1 MIITRTPLRISFFG
15 GGTDY
20 PLWYEKNTGIVL
32 SATIN
37 KYSFIS
43 IRHLPPFFEYKHR
56 IRYFQHEEIKSINE
70 IKHPSVRHCMAFLKI
85 KKGVDLVHNADL
97 PARSGLGSSS
107 SFTVGLLNAIFAL
120 QNKMIAKRDLA
131 LKAIHVEQDLIGETV
146 GSQDQTAAAF
156 GGLNLIRFG
165 GQRNIEVDP
174 VVLPGRKLYD
184 FQEHLLLCFTGF
196 ARTASDIAEAQ
207 VDNIKNKAADLRLM
221 MELANHSVEILT
233 DDKIQI
239 EDFGKLLNEQ
249 WQIKRGLSDVITTPE
264 IDSIYQAGIEAG
276 AIGGKLLGAG
286 SGGFMLFFAKP
297 ENHEKIKNKLGKKR
311 FVPFRFDFTGSK
323 VVYFSQEEH

>member
-1 MIITRTPLRISFFG
+1 MLT
-15 GGTDY
+15 
-20 PLWYEKNTGIVL
+20 
-32 SATIN
+32 
-37 KYSFIS
+37 
-43 IRHLPPFFEYKHR
+43 
-56 IRYFQHEEIKSINE
+56 FQ
-70 IKHPSVRHCMAFLKI
+70 P
-85 KKGVDLVHNADL
+85 G
-97 PARSGLGSSS
+97 SGLGSSS

-276 AIGGKLLGAG
+276 AIGGKLLGQEVVVLCSFLQSLKIMRKLKINLAKNDL
-286 SGGFMLFFAKP
+286 SPSVLTSLVLKLFIFLK
-297 ENHEKIKNKLGKKR
+297 KSISKN
-311 FVPFRFDFTGSK
+311 
-323 VVYFSQEEH
+323 